1 MACPGRTVGLV
12 MTLILVV
19 LSGRAAA
26 QDAMAASLEELLRSG
41 SLRPGLGIYVTDT
54 GGRRWKGDVR
64 DVSSTM
70 LTVTDDRGGAWS
82 WSEGEIDRIE
92 QQDSLENGAWI
103 GLAAGVGV
111 AYAACK
117 MTRGDCSYTVLYIG
131 YPAVA
136 VGAFAGLIVDAVT
149 HRTLY
154 NRAGSAD
161 LRVSPMLSSRTLGAR
176 MSVAW

>member
-1 MACPGRTVGLV
+1 MARLGRMVVLV

-26 QDAMAASLEELLRSG
+26 QDATAASLEELMRSG

-117 MTRGDCSYTVLYIG
+117 MTRADCLYVSLYVG

-136 VGAFAGLIVDAVT
+136 FGTFAGVMVDAVG

-154 NRAGSAD
+154 RATGSVH
-161 LRVSPMLSSRTLGAR
+161 LRLTPTLSSRTLGAR
-176 MSVAW
+176 MSVGW